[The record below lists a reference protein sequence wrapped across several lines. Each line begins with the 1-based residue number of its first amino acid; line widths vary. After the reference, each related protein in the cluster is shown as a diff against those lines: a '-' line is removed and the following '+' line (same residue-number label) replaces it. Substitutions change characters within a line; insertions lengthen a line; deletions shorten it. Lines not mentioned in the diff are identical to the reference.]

1 MNAPAQTV
9 FTHTLGKP
17 RRRMDRHAPWKGRNR
32 SAPRMAPAFCTPPA
46 KRLFENMKGGAR
58 VLDQDLMKK
67 GSRHIIQAKYIP
79 LHHVLDQDLMKKGS
93 RHLFFFQPS
102 ILHLFSTKT

>member
-46 KRLFENMKGGAR
+46 KRLFGNMKGGAR

-67 GSRHIIQAKYIP
+67 GSRLFLLACININNSSRP
-79 LHHVLDQDLMKKGS
+79 RPDEKG
-93 RHLFFFQPS
+93 
-102 ILHLFSTKT
+102 IKT

>member
-58 VLDQDLMKK
+58 
-67 GSRHIIQAKYIP
+67 GSRP
-79 LHHVLDQDLMKKGS
+79 RPDEKGIKTEAVMVGFLS
-93 RHLFFFQPS
+93 NRDAV
-102 ILHLFSTKT
+102 FSTKT